1 MLSMLLSSGII
12 YAPIVM
18 IIFVV
23 AVVMIAYGVVFVQR
37 AKEAEE
43 ERQRREIERRIKEEE
58 ERKYKALEV
67 EALHTLGLSG
77 WRIVSYFDE
86 TVVVKSRQAL
96 ENYDAVKF
104 FKENKEK
111 LVRARQVLQKK
122 SKVAKLL
129 NEFLEDNPYKGNPQY
144 IRLVQQ
150 VNQIIR
156 AANAYR
162 ICVNYISSA
171 GNNLGKKEIS
181 LKEYDINRF
190 EKDPSLLMGKGEYT
204 KYLKEQEKV
213 ALTEKQH
220 TYYERVNK
228 IIDCANENREIL
240 FIKGSVEQLDTW
252 IAQLFDRTVNSI
264 KRIKTTDSEEW
275 EVIGDF
281 IDYIESE
288 INKIVDRHKK
298 ILAYYDSP
306 AFLKIKDTCETLMST
321 QREFN
326 EYITEKVETISQLFG
341 MRVVRNETINEDEYQ
356 YVRLYK
362 KTITPFTAE
371 VSATVFASAE
381 NSPLE
386 YVVKNFYPNKE
397 MYPEQIQ
404 KLHLLVEELA
414 TLREAK
420 AIIENYKQE
429 YQEYLTD
436 VPDYIMQEDEA
447 GFYSRLGFANIDESV
462 LVVEYKF
469 SYTSGG
475 GMAKRTFTVP
485 MTENTIIEL
494 IKALEGK
501 LTVSAFTKEQ
511 RALMTS
517 KLREYIKNRDGFT
530 CCNCGNSTNAEP
542 NLLLEIDHI
551 IPVSKGGCTVEE
563 NLQTL
568 CWKCNRAKS
577 NKMAE

>member
-1 MLSMLLSSGII
+1 MLLSSSVI
-12 YAPIVM
+12 YEPAIFLCLLVGLAVLIPI
-18 IIFVV
+18 
-23 AVVMIAYGVVFVQR
+23 GVSIYR
-37 AKEAEE
+37 SGAAAA
-43 ERQRREIERRIKEEE
+43 ERQRKEMERRKKAEEDQ
-58 ERKYKALEV
+58 KYKAFESEV
-67 EALHTLGLSG
+67 LRDLGFSSWG
-77 WRIVSYFDE
+77 VISYFDE
-86 TVVVKSRQAL
+86 SVFVKSRQAL
-96 ENYDAVKF
+96 EKYDAVKF
-104 FKENKEK
+104 FKENQGK
-111 LVRARQVLQKK
+111 LVRARKVLEKK
-122 SKVAKLL
+122 RTIKKLL
-129 NEFLEDNPYKGNPQY
+129 EEFLKNNSYKDNPQY
-144 IRLVQQ
+144 PRLEQQ
-150 VNQIIR
+150 VKQAIENTR
-156 AANAYR
+156 AYR
-162 ICVNYISSA
+162 IQVSYISSA
-171 GNNLGKKEIS
+171 GNKLGWKEIA
-181 LKEYDINRF
+181 LWEYHISKF
-190 EKDPSLLMGKGEYT
+190 EKDPSLLMGKAEYT
-204 KYLKEQEKV
+204 KYLKEQEKSR
-213 ALTEKQH
+213 LGQKQH
-220 TYYERVNK
+220 EYYGKINK

-240 FIKGSVEQLDTW
+240 FIKGSVEQLDGC
-252 IAQLFDRTVNSI
+252 ISQLFDRTVNGI

-275 EVIGDF
+275 KIIGDF
-281 IDYIESE
+281 IAYIEHE
-288 INKIVDRHKK
+288 INKIVDKHKK
-298 ILAYYDSP
+298 ILNYYNS
-306 AFLKIKDTCETLMST
+306 AEFQKIKNTCETLMST

-341 MRVVRNETINEDEYQ
+341 ARVIRNETINEDEYQ

-371 VSATVFASAE
+371 VSAAVFASAE

-404 KLHLLVEELA
+404 KLHLLIEELA

-420 AIIENYKQE
+420 TIIENYKQA

-436 VPDYIMQEDEA
+436 VPDYIMEEDEA

-485 MTENTIIEL
+485 MTEKTIIDL

-501 LTVSAFTKEQ
+501 LTISAFTKEQ

-517 KLREYIKNRDGFT
+517 KLRDYIKNRDGFT
-530 CCNCGNSTNAEP
+530 CCNCGNSTNIEP

-551 IPVSKGGCTVEE
+551 IPVSKGGCTIEE

-568 CWKCNRAKS
+568 CWKCNRSKS
-577 NKMAE
+577 NKIKE